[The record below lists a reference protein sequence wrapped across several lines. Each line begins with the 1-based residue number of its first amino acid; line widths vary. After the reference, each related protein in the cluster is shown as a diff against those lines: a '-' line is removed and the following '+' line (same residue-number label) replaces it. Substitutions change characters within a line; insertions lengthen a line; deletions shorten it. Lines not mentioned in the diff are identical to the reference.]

1 MKISISNIAWDVD
14 KDEKIVEL
22 LHEKEISHI
31 DIAPTKY
38 FAAPFLDTKKT
49 VQSVR
54 DWWNER
60 GIEIY
65 GMQALLFGQVGLNM
79 FSGPEIQREMTG
91 YLRKIFSIAEGL
103 GVRRLVFGSP
113 KNRDIGNMDHHAA
126 LATGVEYF
134 RQLGDVAAAYGI
146 VICLEPNPRAYN
158 CNFMTNMASTYEV
171 IDMVNHPAIK
181 GQLDLGS
188 LIMNGESL
196 SESLELYS
204 DSIYHIHVSEPFLK
218 KISDNR
224 ADHTS
229 NSMLLKKYLPE
240 LVVTIE
246 MAAAEPELQYS
257 NCESSISIVK
267 KYYG

>member
-14 KDEKIVEL
+14 KDEKIIDL
-22 LHEKEISHI
+22 LHEKEISCI

-38 FAAPFLDTKKT
+38 FEMPFIDTKKT
-49 VQSVR
+49 VRSVR

-65 GMQALLFGQVGLNM
+65 GMQALLFGQGELNI
-79 FSGPEIQREMTG
+79 FSGPEIQRKMTD

-113 KNRDIGNMDHHAA
+113 KNRDIGNLDYHAA
-126 LATGVEYF
+126 LDVGVEYF
-134 RQLGDVAAAYGI
+134 KQLGDVAEAYGV
-146 VICLEPNPRAYN
+146 VICLEPNPREYN
-158 CNFMTNMASTYEV
+158 CNFMTNMATTYEV

-188 LIMNGESL
+188 LIMNEESL

-204 DSIYHIHVSEPFLK
+204 DSIYHIHVSEPFLT
-218 KISDNR
+218 KISDDR
-224 ADHTS
+224 GDHAS
-229 NSMLLKKYLPE
+229 NSMLLKQYLPE
-240 LVVTIE
+240 LVVAIE
-246 MAAAEPELQYS
+246 MAGAEPELQYI